1 MLAKIKQVIKLI
13 IPPIFI
19 EIIKYGKNRNTF
31 EGIYQDFSNINNLTS
46 YNNES
51 SNNTTFIEIDA
62 KLENHSK
69 NVIVSDLRS
78 QISNLLSLL
87 IASLDK
93 DKITVLDYGG
103 GAGSTYVDCIDSVDM
118 SKVDYYIYDLPE
130 TIEIGKKAFLK
141 SKVSSTPLF
150 INNHNK
156 IDSLDIVYLGS
167 VLQYIQDYKKLLL
180 SLIRKSPAFFLITDN
195 FMGTHSTYATVQVN
209 MAGRKMAYWIFQ
221 LNEIKEIFS
230 SNGYQLIYSSK
241 NHQPYHNFDNFPEK
255 YQVHDSCNLLFQKMN
270 FV

>member
-1 MLAKIKQVIKLI
+1 M
-13 IPPIFI
+13 
-19 EIIKYGKNRNTF
+19 Y
-31 EGIYQDFSNINNLTS
+31 IYQIM
-46 YNNES
+46 
-51 SNNTTFIEIDA
+51 SNNFGFIDI
-62 KLENHSK
+62 
-69 NVIVSDLRS
+69 I
-78 QISNLLSLL
+78 LLGL
-87 IASLDK
+87 IAGFIILRLRNMLGRRTGHEGKATSVFDEKKYTKFEPEADVSVPLK
-93 DKITVLDYGG
+93 KSTEDY
-103 GAGSTYVDCIDSVDM
+103 D
-118 SKVDYYIYDLPE
+118 
-130 TIEIGKKAFLK
+130 KKAFLK

-195 FMGTHSTYATVQVN
+195 FMGTHSTYATVEVN